1 MNRYTSTMAIALLW
15 AGFGTAALAQNAPA
29 TSPNPGK
36 TQTAPTKSDVQQ
48 QQAQPSNET
57 MDSNAQRAQSRSSG
71 STQQSSSKPRT
82 AQANAGEVRD
92 WNAIDKNHDH
102 LISPEEMEAALKPT
116 GSQANKSTP
125 KR

>member
-1 MNRYTSTMAIALLW
+1 MNRYMSTMAIAFLW
-15 AGFGTAALAQNAPA
+15 AGLGTAAFAQNAPA

-57 MDSNAQRAQSRSSG
+57 MDSNAQRAHSRSSG
-71 STQQSSSKPRT
+71 STQQSSSKPP
-82 AQANAGEVRD
+82 AAHANAGEVRD

-116 GSQANKSTP
+116 GTQANKTSP